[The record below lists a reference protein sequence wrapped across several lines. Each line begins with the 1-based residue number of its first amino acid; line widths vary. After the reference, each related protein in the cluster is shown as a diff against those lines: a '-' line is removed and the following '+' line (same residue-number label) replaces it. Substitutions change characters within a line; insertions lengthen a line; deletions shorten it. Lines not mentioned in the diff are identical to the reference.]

1 MLRLFKR
8 IIMEHLKYLIHRL
21 TLILAVVV
29 LATSCEIQKDFD
41 YQPSGVDGKLEV
53 NAWQYIQQNDSL
65 SLLKEAIMYAGLET
79 LFEASEGERTYII
92 PNNKAFRAYLT
103 DNGYASV
110 DGIPQ
115 PILRNLLRYHV
126 VKASVLFTDPDL
138 MPSNNPIAYETQNG
152 QVMYLSHATNFTGIV
167 NEGTNQ
173 QWQIRTSNLE
183 ATNGVLHVVNDLVY
197 FSAPTGDAN
206 APNPDLVLDTIY
218 PIHDA
223 YVNGGAQAGNNF
235 GTNPLLKVKNVSD
248 DGDYDRKAFIMFDL
262 DEFQKEG
269 VVTDMRFQIAVSFTH
284 AKGVALDLYETPTT
298 TWSESSLNFNN
309 AVFPTGG
316 PIATLT
322 TTKVSNFGFDITDFY
337 KGRTEEGGRLS
348 LMLDGE
354 AGSDET
360 DDLASK
366 EHTSLDP
373 PMLIATLASGN
384 SQLEIQTQNDI
395 TVESGGVFVFSNEVL
410 ELTGAAAGDII
421 YTIESAPSGGWLIKG
436 ASTLSEGAKFTQLDI
451 ELMNLVFIHNGT
463 STGADKLVLTARDR
477 AGAILEDITLNINIQ

>member
-1 MLRLFKR
+1 
-8 IIMEHLKYLIHRL
+8 MEDLKYIIQRF
-21 TLILAVVV
+21 TLILAVLVF
-29 LATSCEIQKDFD
+29 ATGCEVQKDFE
-41 YQPSGVDGKLEV
+41 YQPSGVDGALGIS
-53 NAWQYIQQNDSL
+53 AWEYIQQNDSL
-65 SLLKEAIMYAGLET
+65 SLLNDAIRYAGLET
-79 LFEASEGERTYII
+79 LFEGNTEGRTYII

-110 DGIPQ
+110 DAIPQ

-126 VKASVLFTDPDL
+126 VNASVLFTDPDL

-152 QVMYLSHATNFTGIV
+152 QVMYLSHATNFIGIV

-173 QWQIRTSNLE
+173 QWQIRTSNLQ
-183 ATNGVLHVVNDLVY
+183 ATNGVLHIVNDLVY
-197 FSAPTGDAN
+197 FSAPTGDAG

-223 YVNGGAQAGNNF
+223 YVNGGGQSGNNF
-235 GTNPLLKVKNVSD
+235 GSDPLLKVKNVSD

-284 AKGVALDLYETPTT
+284 AKGVALDLYQTPSTS
-298 TWSESSLNFNN
+298 WSESSLNFSN
-309 AVFPTGG
+309 AVFPTGV
-316 PIATLT
+316 PIASVT
-322 TTKVSNFGFDITDFY
+322 TTKVSNFAFDITDFY

-348 LMLDGE
+348 LMLDGD
-354 AGSDET
+354 AGTDET

-366 EHTSLDP
+366 EHSSLEP

-384 SQLEIQTQNDI
+384 SQLEIETQNDL
-395 TVESGGVFVFSNEVL
+395 TVENGGVFVFSNEVL
-410 ELTGAAAGDII
+410 ELSGAAAMDII
-421 YTIESAPSGGWLIKG
+421 YTIESAPSNGWLIKG
-436 ASTLSEGAKFTQLDI
+436 ASTLSEGAKFSQLDI

-477 AGAILEDITLNINIQ
+477 AGAILENIELNVNIQ